1 MAKRKR
7 NIVIRFRVTPEERE
21 MIESKMAQFG
31 TSNMAAYLRKISI
44 DGYVVRLDLPELR
57 EMVSLLRRSGNNI
70 NQIAKRV
77 NETSRIYDADID
89 CLKENQEK
97 IWSAANGI
105 LTRLVNVKW
114 SASLQRIRGH
124 GIIVIRKYKSIGG
137 LENA

>member
-77 NETSRIYDADID
+77 NETSRIYHGNSIYFFG
-89 CLKENQEK
+89 K
-97 IWSAANGI
+97 IISSK
-105 LTRLVNVKW
+105 T
-114 SASLQRIRGH
+114 
-124 GIIVIRKYKSIGG
+124 
-137 LENA
+137 

>member
-97 IWSAANGI
+97 IWSAANEI
-105 LTRLVNVKW
+105 LTRL
-114 SASLQRIRGH
+114 ASI
-124 GIIVIRKYKSIGG
+124 K
-137 LENA
+137 

>member
-57 EMVSLLRRSGNNI
+57 EMVSLLRRSSNNL

-105 LTRLVNVKW
+105 MTRL
-114 SASLQRIRGH
+114 ASIR
-124 GIIVIRKYKSIGG
+124 
-137 LENA
+137 

>member
-31 TSNMAAYLRKISI
+31 TTNMSAYLRKISI

-57 EMVSLLRRSGNNI
+57 EMVSLLRRSSNNL

-105 LTRLVNVKW
+105 LTRL
-114 SASLQRIRGH
+114 ASIR
-124 GIIVIRKYKSIGG
+124 
-137 LENA
+137 

>member
-1 MAKRKR
+1 MARRKR

-31 TSNMAAYLRKISI
+31 TTNMAAYLRKISI

-57 EMVSLLRRSGNNI
+57 EMVSLLRRSSNNL

-105 LTRLVNVKW
+105 LTRL
-114 SASLQRIRGH
+114 ASIR
-124 GIIVIRKYKSIGG
+124 
-137 LENA
+137 

>member
-7 NIVIRFRVTPEERE
+7 NVVIPFRVTPEERE

-57 EMVSLLRRSGNNI
+57 EMVSLLRRSSNNL

-105 LTRLVNVKW
+105 LTRL
-114 SASLQRIRGH
+114 A
-124 GIIVIRKYKSIGG
+124 GIK
-137 LENA
+137 

>member
-31 TSNMAAYLRKISI
+31 TTNMAAYLRKISV

-57 EMVSLLRRSGNNI
+57 EMVSLLRRSSNNL

-105 LTRLVNVKW
+105 LTRL
-114 SASLQRIRGH
+114 ASI
-124 GIIVIRKYKSIGG
+124 K
-137 LENA
+137 

>member
-7 NIVIRFRVTPEERE
+7 NIVIRFRVAPEERE

-31 TSNMAAYLRKISI
+31 TTNMAAYLRKISI

-57 EMVSLLRRSGNNI
+57 EIVSLLRRSSNNL

-89 CLKENQEK
+89 CLKANQEK

-105 LTRLVNVKW
+105 LTRL
-114 SASLQRIRGH
+114 A
-124 GIIVIRKYKSIGG
+124 GIK
-137 LENA
+137 

>member
-31 TSNMAAYLRKISI
+31 TTNMAAYLRKISI
-44 DGYVVRLDLPELR
+44 DGYVVKLDLPELR
-57 EMVSLLRRSGNNI
+57 EMVSLLRRSSNNL

-89 CLKENQEK
+89 CLKENQDK

-105 LTRLVNVKW
+105 LTRL
-114 SASLQRIRGH
+114 ASIR
-124 GIIVIRKYKSIGG
+124 
-137 LENA
+137 

>member
-31 TSNMAAYLRKISI
+31 TTNMAAYLRKISI

-57 EMVSLLRRSGNNI
+57 EIVSLLRRSSNNL

-89 CLKENQEK
+89 CLKANQEK

-105 LTRLVNVKW
+105 LTRL
-114 SASLQRIRGH
+114 ASIR
-124 GIIVIRKYKSIGG
+124 
-137 LENA
+137 

>member
-57 EMVSLLRRSGNNI
+57 EMVSLLRRSSNNL

-77 NETSRIYDADID
+77 NETSRIYEADID

-105 LTRLVNVKW
+105 LTRL
-114 SASLQRIRGH
+114 ASIR
-124 GIIVIRKYKSIGG
+124 
-137 LENA
+137 

>member
-31 TSNMAAYLRKISI
+31 TTNMAAYLRKISI

-57 EMVSLLRRSGNNI
+57 EMVSLLRRSSNNL

-97 IWSAANGI
+97 IWSAANEI
-105 LTRLVNVKW
+105 LTRL
-114 SASLQRIRGH
+114 A
-124 GIIVIRKYKSIGG
+124 GIK
-137 LENA
+137 

>member
-57 EMVSLLRRSGNNI
+57 EMVSLLRRSSNNL

-105 LTRLVNVKW
+105 LTRL
-114 SASLQRIRGH
+114 ASIR
-124 GIIVIRKYKSIGG
+124 
-137 LENA
+137 

>member
-21 MIESKMAQFG
+21 MIESKMEQYG

-105 LTRLVNVKW
+105 LMRL
-114 SASLQRIRGH
+114 ASIR
-124 GIIVIRKYKSIGG
+124 
-137 LENA
+137 

>member
-31 TSNMAAYLRKISI
+31 TTNMAAYLLKISI

-57 EMVSLLRRSGNNI
+57 EMVSLLRRSSNNL

-105 LTRLVNVKW
+105 LTRL
-114 SASLQRIRGH
+114 ASIR
-124 GIIVIRKYKSIGG
+124 
-137 LENA
+137 

>member
-77 NETSRIYDADID
+77 NETSRIYEADID

-97 IWSAANGI
+97 IWSAATGI
-105 LTRLVNVKW
+105 LTRL
-114 SASLQRIRGH
+114 A
-124 GIIVIRKYKSIGG
+124 GIK
-137 LENA
+137 

>member
-89 CLKENQEK
+89 CLKANQEK

-105 LTRLVNVKW
+105 LTRL
-114 SASLQRIRGH
+114 ASIR
-124 GIIVIRKYKSIGG
+124 
-137 LENA
+137 

>member
-44 DGYVVRLDLPELR
+44 DGYVVKLDLPELR
-57 EMVSLLRRSGNNI
+57 EMVSLLRRSSNNL

-97 IWSAANGI
+97 IWLAANGI
-105 LTRLVNVKW
+105 LTRL
-114 SASLQRIRGH
+114 A
-124 GIIVIRKYKSIGG
+124 GIK
-137 LENA
+137 

>member
-7 NIVIRFRVTPEERE
+7 NIVIRFRVAPEERE

-31 TSNMAAYLRKISI
+31 TTNMAAYLRKISI

-57 EMVSLLRRSGNNI
+57 EIVSLLRRSSNNL

-105 LTRLVNVKW
+105 LTRL
-114 SASLQRIRGH
+114 ASI
-124 GIIVIRKYKSIGG
+124 K
-137 LENA
+137 

>member
-7 NIVIRFRVTPEERE
+7 NVVIRFRVTPEERE

-57 EMVSLLRRSGNNI
+57 EIVSLLRRSSNNL

-105 LTRLVNVKW
+105 LTRL
-114 SASLQRIRGH
+114 A
-124 GIIVIRKYKSIGG
+124 GIK
-137 LENA
+137 

>member
-7 NIVIRFRVTPEERE
+7 NLVIRFRVAPEERE

-31 TSNMAAYLRKISI
+31 TTNMAAYLRKISI

-57 EMVSLLRRSGNNI
+57 EMVSLLRRSSNNL

-77 NETSRIYDADID
+77 NETSRIYEADID

-105 LTRLVNVKW
+105 LTRL
-114 SASLQRIRGH
+114 ASIR
-124 GIIVIRKYKSIGG
+124 
-137 LENA
+137 

>member
-31 TSNMAAYLRKISI
+31 TTNMAAYLRKISI

-57 EMVSLLRRSGNNI
+57 EMVSLLRRSSNNL

-105 LTRLVNVKW
+105 LTQLANIK
-114 SASLQRIRGH
+114 
-124 GIIVIRKYKSIGG
+124 
-137 LENA
+137 

>member
-57 EMVSLLRRSGNNI
+57 EMVSLLRRSRNNL

-105 LTRLVNVKW
+105 LTRL
-114 SASLQRIRGH
+114 ASI
-124 GIIVIRKYKSIGG
+124 K
-137 LENA
+137 

>member
-44 DGYVVRLDLPELR
+44 DGYVVRLNLPELR

-97 IWSAANGI
+97 IWAAANGI
-105 LTRLVNVKW
+105 LTRL
-114 SASLQRIRGH
+114 ASIR
-124 GIIVIRKYKSIGG
+124 
-137 LENA
+137 

>member
-57 EMVSLLRRSGNNI
+57 EMVSLLRRSSNNL

-89 CLKENQEK
+89 CMKENQEK
-97 IWSAANGI
+97 IRSAANGI
-105 LTRLVNVKW
+105 LTEL
-114 SASLQRIRGH
+114 ASIR
-124 GIIVIRKYKSIGG
+124 
-137 LENA
+137 

>member
-31 TSNMAAYLRKISI
+31 TTNMAAYLRKISI

-57 EMVSLLRRSGNNI
+57 EIVSLLRRSSNNL

-77 NETSRIYDADID
+77 NETSRIYDEDID

-105 LTRLVNVKW
+105 LTRL
-114 SASLQRIRGH
+114 ASI
-124 GIIVIRKYKSIGG
+124 K
-137 LENA
+137 

>member
-77 NETSRIYDADID
+77 NETSRIYEADID

-105 LTRLVNVKW
+105 LTEL
-114 SASLQRIRGH
+114 ASIR
-124 GIIVIRKYKSIGG
+124 
-137 LENA
+137 

>member
-31 TSNMAAYLRKISI
+31 TTNMAAYLRKISI

-57 EMVSLLRRSGNNI
+57 EIVSLLRRSSNNL

-77 NETSRIYDADID
+77 NETSRIYDSDID

-105 LTRLVNVKW
+105 LTRL
-114 SASLQRIRGH
+114 ASI
-124 GIIVIRKYKSIGG
+124 K
-137 LENA
+137 

>member
-31 TSNMAAYLRKISI
+31 TTNMAAYLRKISI

-57 EMVSLLRRSGNNI
+57 EMVSLLRRSSNNL

-97 IWSAANGI
+97 IWAAANGI
-105 LTRLVNVKW
+105 LTKL
-114 SASLQRIRGH
+114 ASIR
-124 GIIVIRKYKSIGG
+124 
-137 LENA
+137 

>member
-77 NETSRIYDADID
+77 NETSRIYEADID

-105 LTRLVNVKW
+105 LTRL
-114 SASLQRIRGH
+114 ASI
-124 GIIVIRKYKSIGG
+124 K
-137 LENA
+137 

>member
-44 DGYVVRLDLPELR
+44 DGYVVKLDLPELR
-57 EMVSLLRRSGNNI
+57 EMVSLLRRSSNNL

-105 LTRLVNVKW
+105 LTEL
-114 SASLQRIRGH
+114 ASIR
-124 GIIVIRKYKSIGG
+124 
-137 LENA
+137 

>member
-57 EMVSLLRRSGNNI
+57 EMVSLLRRSSNNL

-97 IWSAANGI
+97 IWSAANEI
-105 LTRLVNVKW
+105 LTEL
-114 SASLQRIRGH
+114 ASIR
-124 GIIVIRKYKSIGG
+124 
-137 LENA
+137 

>member
-31 TSNMAAYLRKISI
+31 TTNMAAYLRKISI

-57 EMVSLLRRSGNNI
+57 EMVSLLRRSSNNL

-89 CLKENQEK
+89 CLKANQEK

-105 LTRLVNVKW
+105 LTQL
-114 SASLQRIRGH
+114 ASI
-124 GIIVIRKYKSIGG
+124 K
-137 LENA
+137 